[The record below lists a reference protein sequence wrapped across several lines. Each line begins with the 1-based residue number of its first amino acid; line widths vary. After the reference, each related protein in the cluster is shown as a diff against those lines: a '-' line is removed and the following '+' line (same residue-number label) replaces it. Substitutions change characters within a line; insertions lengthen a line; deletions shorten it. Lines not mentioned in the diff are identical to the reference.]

1 MLEATL
7 NSAIQNAHKGVMEN
21 VLGTQEHADAAQELN
36 MFAQREIDRV
46 KAHDQNDLDKQK
58 LEAEKEA
65 AKIRADLD
73 KQKLEADKFKAAR
86 DADIAREKI
95 RKDTEIAK
103 QRLEAE
109 KEKAERDAEIER
121 EKIKAEKEKA
131 EKEAEVEKEKI
142 KAERARSTKDT
153 VVRVLQL
160 GGVVIVSGLMLITD
174 SDNWMGRGCRVGSSF
189 IQKFL
194 KL

>member
-46 KAHDQNDLDKQK
+46 KAHDQNVQAEAK
-58 LEAEKEA
+58 LEAEKEE

-73 KQKLEADKFKAAR
+73 KQKLEAEKAKAER
-86 DADIAREKI
+86 EADIAR
-95 RKDTEIAK
+95 

-109 KEKAERDAEIER
+109 KAKAEREAEIER

-131 EKEAEVEKEKI
+131 EKEAEVEREKI

-153 VVRVLQL
+153 IVRVLQL

>member
-1 MLEATL
+1 MKLEQTL
-7 NSAIQNAHKGVMEN
+7 QSAIDNAHQGIVEN

-36 MFAQREIDRV
+36 MFAQREIDRA
-46 KAHDQNDLDKQK
+46 KAHDQNAQAEAK
-58 LEAEKEA
+58 LEAEREA
-65 AKIRADLD
+65 VKIKADLD
-73 KQKLEADKFKAAR
+73 
-86 DADIAREKI
+86 
-95 RKDTEIAK
+95 K

-109 KEKAERDAEIER
+109 KQRAEREADIARQRLEAEKQRAERDAEIER

-131 EKEAEVEKEKI
+131 EKEAELEREKI

-174 SDNWMGRGCRVGSSF
+174 SDNWLGRGCRVGSSF
-189 IQKFL
+189 IQKYL

>member
-46 KAHDQNDLDKQK
+46 KAYDQNVQAEAK
-58 LEAEKEA
+58 LEAEKEE

-73 KQKLEADKFKAAR
+73 KQKLEAEKAKAER
-86 DADIAREKI
+86 EADIAR
-95 RKDTEIAK
+95 
-103 QRLEAE
+103 QRLEAEKVKAEREAEIEREKIKAE

-121 EKIKAEKEKA
+121 EKIKAEKS
-131 EKEAEVEKEKI
+131 
-142 KAERARSTKDT
+142 RSTKDT
-153 VVRVLQL
+153 IVRVLQL

-189 IQKFL
+189 IQKYL